1 MNLPGASS
9 PPFRWELKRQCLNNR
24 RNEQRLRPRCQRLTR
39 LPSPSK
45 ELLWRQ
51 PMSTRNSTNRLP
63 ARHGLGD
70 DPRLVLGTPRPPS
83 PSPREDLVSTM
94 LSEHSKP
101 NGEMDT
107 ADSQNCS
114 PGERWERNSAYV
126 AGESGHVRVGPLS
139 GPLDSFDL
147 TCRNVICNRDA
158 GEVAREGSWPSKESK
173 DSNPRQC
180 AWSGRDGEAR
190 WTDETWT
197 PSISAFGRSI
207 HCSAGIAGSA
217 RPSATCAKPHERP
230 GAIGVRTRRTGE
242 ARQ

>member
-1 MNLPGASS
+1 MVTASRSSEARRLVPGGWMTCGPRYGCRRRIFIALPVGGH
-9 PPFRWELKRQCLNNR
+9 PQR
-24 RNEQRLRPRCQRLTR
+24 RRAWDFDQRLPRHNRCTR
-39 LPSPSK
+39 
-45 ELLWRQ
+45 RQ
-51 PMSTRNSTNRLP
+51 AALRAKP
-63 ARHGLGD
+63 
-70 DPRLVLGTPRPPS
+70 PRTLFRCAS

-230 GAIGVRTRRTGE
+230 GAIGVRTRRNGE